1 MLIFLSQFLY
11 FCFRFSSLDVALW
24 STNGTEVDVFLKK
37 DAVDGVRQVLKDNQI
52 GYTVLI
58 DDMQKQIENENPP
71 QEEIEALQNR
81 NGM

>member
-1 MLIFLSQFLY
+1 M
-11 FCFRFSSLDVALW
+11 
-24 STNGTEVDVFLKK
+24 KK
-37 DAVDGVRQVLKDNQI
+37 DAVDGVRQVLTDNKI

-58 DDMQKQIENENPP
+58 ADMQRQIETENPP

>member
-1 MLIFLSQFLY
+1 M
-11 FCFRFSSLDVALW
+11 ALW
-24 STNGTEVDVFLKK
+24 STNGSEVDVFMKK
-37 DAVDGVRQVLKDNQI
+37 DAVDGVRQVLTDNKI

-58 DDMQKQIENENPP
+58 ADMQKQIETENPP

>member
-1 MLIFLSQFLY
+1 M
-11 FCFRFSSLDVALW
+11 ALW

-71 QEEIEALQNR
+71 QEEIEELQNR